1 MSKHMYRT
9 IVLAS
14 FVIFF
19 MILLI
24 SFPDQA
30 LIASVRGLNMWLE
43 VVFPSLLPF
52 FILAE
57 LFIAFGVVHF
67 FGTLLEPFMRPIF
80 NVPGTGSFALIIGM
94 ASGYPV
100 GAKICVRLREQN
112 ELSQI
117 EAERLI
123 SFTNAASPLFIFG
136 AISVGF
142 FQNPQLGI
150 LIASCHYLGNI
161 VVGILMRFY
170 GRTKKKYQSYVKR
183 DDFQTNVFHE
193 ALKSMHNA
201 RREDGRVFG
210 KLLGDSLLSSIQT
223 LVIVGGFII
232 IFSVLNELLFTIGIA
247 KMIGAFLNI
256 FLVIFQLPTELSIPL
271 LAGLFEITSGVE
283 KITQLVQQP
292 LLAKLIIVS
301 FILGFNGFSVQAQV
315 MSLITSTDIRF
326 KPYFIA
332 RIIHGLISSFLT
344 VLFYQLLYEK
354 QPTVNIPYI
363 ETFQTQTSN
372 YWTEILCILKTIGPP
387 MTLLTIGLGV
397 LIYWQQRMKH

>member
-30 LIASVRGLNMWLE
+30 LNASVRGLNMWLE

-67 FGTLLEPFMRPIF
+67 FGTLLEPLMRPIF

-100 GAKICVRLREQN
+100 GAKICVRLREEN

-161 VVGILMRFY
+161 IVGILMRFY
-170 GRTKKKYQSYVKR
+170 GSSKKKYDTDVKR
-183 DDFQTNVFHE
+183 DTLQTNILHD
-193 ALKSMHNA
+193 ALKAMHNA
-201 RREDGRVFG
+201 RRKDGRVFG
-210 KLLGDSLLSSIQT
+210 KLLGDALLSSIQT

-247 KMIGAFLNI
+247 KIIGAFLSI
-256 FLVIFQLPTELSIPL
+256 FLVIFQLPTDLNIPL

-283 KITQLVQQP
+283 KISQLIQQP
-292 LLAKLIIVS
+292 LLAKLVIVS

-315 MSLITSTDIRF
+315 MSLMTSTDIRF
-326 KPYFIA
+326 KPYFFA
-332 RIIHGLISSFLT
+332 RMIHGFISSLLT
-344 VLFYQLLYEK
+344 VLLYQLLYEK
-354 QPTVNIPYI
+354 QQTVNISDV
-363 ETFQTQTSN
+363 ETFHTQTFT
-372 YWTEILCILKTIGPP
+372 YWEEILCILKTIGPP
-387 MTLLTIGLGV
+387 ITLITIGLGV
-397 LIYWQQRMKH
+397 IIYWQQRVKH